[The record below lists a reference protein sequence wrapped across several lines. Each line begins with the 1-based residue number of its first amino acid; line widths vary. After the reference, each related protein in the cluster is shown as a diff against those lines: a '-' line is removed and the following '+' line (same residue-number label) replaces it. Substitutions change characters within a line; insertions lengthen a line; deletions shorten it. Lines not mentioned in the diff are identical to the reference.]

1 MLYEV
6 LKYKNTSGKEP
17 FEDWIGSIKDTTTSI
32 RIEKRIELIRNGN
45 FGDYKHLENGVYE
58 LRFHFGSGYRVYYA
72 KDGNKIIILLCG
84 GDKSTQT
91 KDIIKAKKY
100 YKDYLQRQND

>member
-6 LKYKNTSGKEP
+6 LKYKSTSGKEP
-17 FEDWIGSIKDTTTSI
+17 FGDWINSIKDTTTSI

-45 FGDYKHLENGVYE
+45 FGDYKYLENGIYE

-91 KDIIKAKKY
+91 KDIVRAKKY